1 MNYRTFGKTG
11 CKVSALG
18 FGIMR
23 MPKQEDGKMDRARC
37 VAMIRNAIDNGVNY
51 IDTAYNYHG
60 GESECVVGE
69 AMKDGYREKA
79 YIASKLPVWLVK
91 EEADFDK
98 LLNTQLERLQ
108 TDHIDFYLLHAL
120 SLDRWKNVVLKYNLL
135 DKMEQAKK
143 DGRIRHIGF
152 SFHDTNAAFHEI
164 LDGYSGWDFCQ
175 IQYNYV
181 DTDNQAGQEG
191 LHAAAAKGMGVVI
204 MEPLLGGR
212 LANAPERVKACLP
225 EGKSPVEAALDFLW
239 TQPEVSLLLSGMSDE
254 NQVAQN
260 MEYAGRSEVGM
271 LPAEDFVKY
280 GKAKAVFDHMA
291 LVHCTGCAY
300 CMPCPFGVEIPAV
313 FSCYNKTVADGEK
326 KAWKAY
332 NEVHGKAD
340 LCKACRRCEKV
351 CPQHIEISDVLAKAK
366 TRFDEIDAKM
376 KALEQA
382 K

>member
-1 MNYRTFGKTG
+1 MNYREFGRTG

-23 MPKQEDGKMDRARC
+23 MPKGEDGKMDRPRC
-37 VAMIRNAIDNGVNY
+37 VSMIRNAIDNGINY
-51 IDTAYNYHG
+51 IDTAFNYHG
-60 GESECVVGE
+60 GESESVVGE
-69 AMKDGYREKA
+69 ALQDGYREKT
-79 YIASKLPVWLVK
+79 YLASKLPVWLVQS
-91 EEADFDK
+91 EDDFDR

-120 SLDRWKNVVLKYNLL
+120 SLDRWKNIVLKYNLL
-135 DKMEQAKK
+135 DKMEQAKR

-152 SFHDTNAAFHEI
+152 SFHDTNRAFHEI

-191 LHAAAAKGMGVVI
+191 LHAAAAKGLGVVI

-212 LANAPERVKACLP
+212 LANAPDRVKACLP
-225 EGKSPVEAALDFLW
+225 QDRSPVEAALDFLW

-254 NQVAQN
+254 MQVAEN
-260 MEYAGRSEVGM
+260 MMYASRAEVGM
-271 LPAEDFVKY
+271 LPAEEFTKY

-300 CMPCPFGVEIPAV
+300 CMPCPFGVEIPTV
-313 FSCYNKTVADGEK
+313 FSCYNRTVADGEK
-326 KAWKAY
+326 KAWAAY
-332 NEVHGKAD
+332 EPVQGKAE
-340 LCKACRRCEKV
+340 LCRACGKCEKV
-351 CPQHIEISDVLAKAK
+351 CPQHIEIRKVLA
-366 TRFDEIDAKM
+366 DAKDRFAQIEQKM
-376 KALEQA
+376 AAQA
-382 K
+382 KK

>member
-1 MNYRTFGKTG
+1 MNYRAFGQTG

-37 VAMIRNAIDNGVNY
+37 IAMIRNAIDNGINY

-60 GESECVVGE
+60 GESETVVGE
-69 AMKDGYREKA
+69 ALQDGYRAKT
-79 YIASKLPVWLVK
+79 YLASKLPVWLVN
-91 EEADFDK
+91 EEADFDR

-120 SLDRWKNVVLKYNLL
+120 SLDRWKNTVLKHNLL
-135 DKMEQAKK
+135 SKMEQAKR

-164 LDGYSGWDFCQ
+164 LDGYGGWDFCQ

-191 LHAAAAKGMGVVI
+191 LHAAAAKGLGVVI

-212 LANAPERVKACLP
+212 LANAPDRVKACLP
-225 EGKSPVEAALDFLW
+225 QDRPTVEAALDFLW

-254 NQVAQN
+254 TQVAEN
-260 MEYAGRSEVGM
+260 MRYASRAEVGM
-271 LPAEDFVKY
+271 LSAADFAKY

-300 CMPCPFGVEIPAV
+300 CMPCPFGVEIPTV
-313 FSCYNKTVADGEK
+313 FSAYNGTVANGEK
-326 KAWKAY
+326 KALQAY
-332 NEVHGKAD
+332 TEVTGKAD
-340 LCKACRRCEKV
+340 LCRACRKCEKV
-351 CPQHIEISDVLAKAK
+351 CPQHIEISRVLA
-366 TRFDEIDAKM
+366 DAKARFADIERRV
-376 KALEQA
+376 K